1 MAIGKVRDAK
11 VSQSVVGKA
20 SADKKHGIVGML
32 QNPYVFMTC
41 LFASL
46 GCMMYGY
53 DQGVMGSILVMQN
66 FEAHFPSL
74 TGSTI
79 QGWLVSALELG
90 AWFGALFCGYLADR
104 ISRKYSMLVA
114 VVIFTIGTGL
124 QTGAQNPGMLFGG
137 RVVGGIGI
145 GMFSMV
151 IPLYQAEIAPP
162 ELRGS
167 LVSLQQLSITI
178 GTCISFWLDFGLH
191 FAGGSDCRPAGVPN
205 NGINPDGT
213 FDWNAAHGHTCLGEK
228 AISWRIPLALQLI
241 PAWILFFGMF
251 FLPFSPRWLM
261 MKHRDDDCIA
271 SLSKLRRLSP
281 ENALLRAEYLEIKA
295 AVLFD
300 EEIEAELNANTK
312 FGAWKAL
319 FTPNMFRRLNIG
331 VWIMIFQQF
340 TGINAVLYY
349 APQIFGGFGF
359 TSVTTQLLATGV
371 TGIFQIIFTLPAVF
385 FLDNFGRKTF
395 LITGAVGMCICHV
408 LVAAIDGSFEDSW
421 PTHRSAGWASIAFI
435 WLFAVNFAYSW
446 GPVAWVLTQEIF
458 PNSMRSRGVS
468 IVASTNWMFNFII
481 GLTTKDMLKSMK
493 YGTYIFFAAF
503 CGLGGVFVWLVV
515 PETKNKTLE
524 ELDVFFGGDKED
536 IAERDRVRMRRIEE
550 SLGLAGVERVE
561 DLKVGTGYEG
571 IGEGIGEK
579 GAVQQNEV
587 TA

>member
-1 MAIGKVRDAK
+1 MVGKAYNAP
-11 VSQSVVGKA
+11 VSQSVVGRTNAHKQ
-20 SADKKHGIVGML
+20 HGIIGML
-32 QNPYVFMTC
+32 RNPYVFMTC
-41 LFASL
+41 SFASL

-66 FEAHFPSL
+66 FQAHFPTL
-74 TGSTI
+74 TGSNL

-90 AWFGALFCGYLADR
+90 AWAGALFNGYLADR

-114 VVIFTIGTGL
+114 VIIFTLGTGL
-124 QTGAQNPGMLFGG
+124 QTGAQNPAMLFAG
-137 RVVGGIGI
+137 RVIGGIGI

-178 GTCISFWLDFGLH
+178 GTCISFWLDYGMH
-191 FAGGSDCRPAGVPN
+191 FVGGSDCKPAG
-205 NGINPDGT
+205 IANPYEADGT
-213 FDWNAAHGHTCLGEK
+213 TFNAALAHGHTCLGEK
-228 AISWRIPLALQLI
+228 TVSWRIPLALQLI

-261 MKHRDDDCIA
+261 MKHRDDDCIS
-271 SLSKLRRLSP
+271 SLSKLRRLAP
-281 ENALLRAEYLEIKA
+281 EDPLLRAEYLEIKA

-300 EEIEAELNANTK
+300 EETEAELTANTR

-319 FTPNMFRRLNIG
+319 FTPNMFKRLNIG
-331 VWIMIFQQF
+331 CWIMIFQQF

-349 APQIFGGFGF
+349 APQIFATFGF
-359 TSVTTQLLATGV
+359 TSVTTELLATGV
-371 TGIFQIIFTLPAVF
+371 TGILQIIFTLPAVL

-395 LITGAVGMCICHV
+395 LIVGAIGMCICHV
-408 LVAAIDGSFEDSW
+408 IVAAVDGSFEDSW
-421 PTHRSAGWASIAFI
+421 STHKSAGWVSIAFI

-481 GLTTKDMLKSMK
+481 GLTTRDMLKSMK

-503 CGLGGVFVWLVV
+503 CGMGAAFVWLLV
-515 PETKNKTLE
+515 PETKNRTLE
-524 ELDVFFGGDKED
+524 ELDIYFGGDNNS
-536 IAERDRVRMRRIEE
+536 IAVADRERMRRIEE
-550 SLGLAGVERVE
+550 SLGIAGVENVE
-561 DLKVGTGYEG
+561 DLKA
-571 IGEGIGEK
+571 GEK
-579 GAVQQNEV
+579 VVGGSEHSATAEV
-587 TA
+587 KV